1 MSKLISAS
9 SVLALSELFN
19 ELSEESAK
27 LAILVKE
34 NPGAGFR
41 QARQM
46 QDDFDDLLGEIDE
59 ILFSDSEGFLGDD
72 FLTANASTEEKA
84 EGERLDQIADEELN
98 AFLNGPIGDDVE
110 EWSCPF

>member
-1 MSKLISAS
+1 MGIISAS

-27 LAILVKE
+27 LAIFVKE

-41 QARQM
+41 KARQM

-59 ILFSDSEGFLGDD
+59 ILFSDSEGFLGD
-72 FLTANASTEEKA
+72 STEEKA
-84 EGERLDQIADEELN
+84 EGERLDQIADEERN